1 MADKKSKIIVLL
13 NDELDFMLK
22 NFDSNFN
29 STGKI
34 FLKNLTKDEKKI
46 DYNNLLFS
54 IDNESVAEDVDFL
67 EKYGT
72 LYDLLI
78 YLLDNPM
85 RKIIST
91 EDQIKFF

>member
-1 MADKKSKIIVLL
+1 MLL
-13 NDELDFMLK
+13 KDELDFMFK

-34 FLKNLTKDEKKI
+34 FLKKLAKDDKKI
-46 DYNNLLFS
+46 DYNNLFFS
-54 IDNESVAEDVDFL
+54 IDNGSVAEDVDFL
-67 EKYGT
+67 EKYDT

-78 YLLDNPM
+78 YLLDIPM
-85 RKIIST
+85 RMIISA

>member
-13 NDELDFMLK
+13 KDELDFMLK

-29 STGKI
+29 STGKT
-34 FLKNLTKDEKKI
+34 FLKKLTKDEKKI

-54 IDNESVAEDVDFL
+54 IDNEPVAEDVDFL

-85 RKIIST
+85 RKVISA

>member
-1 MADKKSKIIVLL
+1 M
-13 NDELDFMLK
+13 F
-22 NFDSNFN
+22 
-29 STGKI
+29 
-34 FLKNLTKDEKKI
+34 
-46 DYNNLLFS
+46 FS

-85 RKIIST
+85 RIIISA
-91 EDQIKFF
+91 EDQIKFLSNNCIKRNILSMKTDIKDQSEEKKKKIFAKQEILWCT

>member
-13 NDELDFMLK
+13 KDELDFMLK

-29 STGKI
+29 STGNT
-34 FLKNLTKDEKKI
+34 FLKKLTKDEKKT

-85 RKIIST
+85 RKIISA